1 MNPEATTRVDSL
13 LKKYSAPTGGATG
26 APSVDTEMDA
36 IFNEVAPQAVRTT
49 TATTVPEKKTVGGFV
64 KNVGTSGADLIGG
77 IVKALV
83 NPVDT
88 AKNVGG
94 LAVGAGQK
102 LVGYDGEQ
110 SLKVDALV
118 DYYKQRYGK
127 DLSKTLY
134 EDPVGVLADLS
145 TVLGGGGALLKGVGK
160 IAELSDVAKV
170 SGAAEKA
177 TRYGKILD
185 RGATVTDPLAVGVR
199 GAGLVSRETGLSDAA
214 TRAKDFTTKLFD
226 KTEEATTPTV
236 RGQAPKKKGVR
247 EKVEEVALNTG
258 MDKQTQTILRQ
269 PLPGEKPAQTAARV
283 QREAEKF
290 YKAQEEHMAKGAEY
304 DNAQQVLGSA
314 IGNGYKQV
322 LAKQQELGDMI
333 GKARKEAT
341 TPVNLSA
348 AKEFLDKELKSNG
361 VIITPKGYK
370 IEKGYTTKLTKAEIG
385 ELLGARK
392 KLIKTSKNPSAEN
405 VSNLKELIAKDIDFG
420 RPLGKTSPGADRI
433 VRGMYDQMAEALNV
447 KEAPDLRGIYA
458 MNKEYERL
466 SKLLEEGEGILGKKS
481 PTTGEFRHDASLAKA
496 SVNSLHASNKID
508 FLKLLGKEVG
518 ENYIQQAAIAKQ
530 VMQDL
535 GDFKQASLLEELV
548 KGAGESSRTN
558 SMLREGIDKAVETAV
573 AKVVGEPKE
582 RTLRYI
588 KKDAAKTT
596 DTKTRGTAKE
606 VPVKEAVVKN
616 PSKIMQGL
624 RQLGYTTKAGGSKIR
639 TRNAVINEALGLDE
653 GD

>member
-1 MNPEATTRVDSL
+1 MNPEAKTRVDSL
-13 LKKYSAPTGGATG
+13 LKKYSAPAGGATS
-26 APSVDTEMDA
+26 APGVDPDMDA
-36 IFNEVAPQAVRTT
+36 IFNEVAPV
-49 TATTVPEKKTVGGFV
+49 TARGEAPTVTPEKKSVGGFV
-64 KNVGTSGADLIGG
+64 KNVGSSGADLIGG

-94 LAVGAGQK
+94 LVVGAGQK

-110 SLKVDALV
+110 SYKVDQLV

-160 IAELSDVAKV
+160 IAELSDIAKV

-185 RGATVTDPLAVGVR
+185 KGATVTDPLAVGVR

-214 TRAKDFTTKLFD
+214 TRAKDFTTNLFNKD
-226 KTEEATTPTV
+226 EALVAPV
-236 RGQAPKKKGVR
+236 RGTAPAKKGVR
-247 EKVEEVALNTG
+247 EKIEEAALETG

-283 QREAEKF
+283 QKEAEKF

-314 IGNGYKQV
+314 IGDGYRKV
-322 LAKQQELGDMI
+322 LTKQQELGDMI

-341 TPVNLSA
+341 TPVDLTGA
-348 AKEFLDKELKSNG
+348 REFLEKELSSNG

-370 IEKGYTTKLTKAEIG
+370 IEKGYTTKLTNSEIN

-392 KLIKTSKNPSAEN
+392 KLIKTAKNPSAEN

-535 GDFKQASLLEELV
+535 GDFKQASFLEQFV
-548 KGAGESSRTN
+548 NGAKESRRTN
-558 SMLREGIDKAVETAV
+558 SLIEKGIDKVVDIATTKA
-573 AKVVGEPKE
+573 VGEPKE
-582 RTLRYI
+582 RTLRFI
-588 KKDAAKTT
+588 KKDAPKEAPA
-596 DTKTRGTAKE
+596 TKTRGKVAE
-606 VPVKEAVVKN
+606 PVKVEPKK

-639 TRNAVINEALGLDE
+639 TRNAVINEALGLDQQE
-653 GD
+653 